1 VDDAAPQGRLYRNY
15 QDITAVKLT
24 SPSQVAALLQEH
36 GLQPNSLLGQ
46 NFLIDANIRDI
57 IIAAADL
64 QPEDVV
70 LEVGPGLGVLT
81 ERLVG
86 LARRV
91 IAVEKDR
98 GLFDYLCR
106 EYLDHPSLAL
116 VRGDAMDLDVA
127 FFEREGVTS
136 LVSNLP
142 YSVGSRILMNV
153 FALPHPPKHITVTVQ
168 LEVGERLAAAP
179 GAEERGLMGV
189 WAQRVYD
196 VETVKIISPSCF
208 YPRPKIKS
216 AVVRMTRL
224 PESRIQE
231 GDRQM
236 FARLTKESFAFRRK
250 QMATILT
257 KVAARF
263 CVTPEQAVSVLFQ
276 MGLDPRI
283 RPEMLTVNQW
293 QTLADGILKYKN

>member
-1 VDDAAPQGRLYRNY
+1 
-15 QDITAVKLT
+15 VKLT
-24 SPSQVAALLQEH
+24 SPSQVSALLQEH

-57 IIAAADL
+57 ILAAADS

-81 ERLVG
+81 EQLVG

-91 IAVEKDR
+91 VAVEKDR
-98 GLFDYLCR
+98 GLYDYLCR
-106 EYLDHPSLAL
+106 EYPDHPVLTL
-116 VRGDAMDLDVA
+116 VRGDAMDLDAA
-127 FFEREGVTS
+127 FFEQEGITA

-153 FALPHPPKHITVTVQ
+153 FALPHPPKRITVTVQ

-179 GAEERGLMGV
+179 GAAERGLMGV
-189 WAQRVYD
+189 WAQRVYQ
-196 VETVKIISPSCF
+196 VETVKIISPNCF

-216 AVVRMTRL
+216 VVVRMTRL
-224 PESRIQE
+224 PESQIQG
-231 GDRQM
+231 GDRPM
-236 FARLTKESFAFRRK
+236 FARLTKEAFAFRRK

-257 KVAARF
+257 IIAARF
-263 CVTPEQAVSVLFQ
+263 GVTPEQAVSVLFQ

-283 RPEMLTVNQW
+283 RPEMLTVDQW
-293 QTLADGILKYKN
+293 QVLADGILKYQI

>member
-1 VDDAAPQGRLYRNY
+1 M
-15 QDITAVKLT
+15 KLT

-57 IIAAADL
+57 IVAAADP
-64 QPEDVV
+64 QPTDVV

-81 ERLVG
+81 EQLVG

-91 IAVEKDR
+91 VAVEKDH
-98 GLFDYLCR
+98 GLYDYLCR
-106 EYLDHPSLAL
+106 EYPDLPVLTL
-116 VRGDAMDLDVA
+116 IRGDAMDLDA
-127 FFEREGVTS
+127 EFFEKEGITA

-153 FALPHPPKHITVTVQ
+153 FALPHPPKRITVTVQ

-179 GAEERGLMGV
+179 GDEERGLMGV
-189 WAQRVYD
+189 WAQRVYH
-196 VETVKIISPSCF
+196 VETVKIISPNCF

-216 AVVRMTRL
+216 VVMRMTRL
-224 PESRIQE
+224 PESQIQE
-231 GDRQM
+231 GDRQV
-236 FARLTKESFAFRRK
+236 FARLTKEAFAFRRK

-257 KVAARF
+257 KIAARF
-263 CVTPEQAVSVLFQ
+263 GVTPEQAVSVLFQ

-283 RPEMLTVNQW
+283 RPEMLTVDQW
-293 QTLADGILKYKN
+293 QVLADGILKYQI

>member
-1 VDDAAPQGRLYRNY
+1 M
-15 QDITAVKLT
+15 KLT

-57 IIAAADL
+57 IIAAADP

-98 GLFDYLCR
+98 GLYDYLCR
-106 EYLDHPSLAL
+106 EYTGHPSLAL

-127 FFEREGVTS
+127 FFEREGVTA

-179 GAEERGLMGV
+179 GDEERGLMGV

-224 PESRIQE
+224 PEPRILE
-231 GDRQM
+231 GDRPM
-236 FARLTKESFAFRRK
+236 FARLTKEAFAFRRK

-276 MGLDPRI
+276 MGLDSRI

-293 QTLADGILKYKN
+293 QTLADGIRASRRDAQDEAV

>member
-1 VDDAAPQGRLYRNY
+1 M
-15 QDITAVKLT
+15 KLT

-81 ERLVG
+81 EQLVG
-86 LARRV
+86 LVRRV
-91 IAVEKDR
+91 VAVEKDR
-98 GLFDYLCR
+98 GLYDYLCR
-106 EYLDHPSLAL
+106 EYPDHPVLTL
-116 VRGDAMDLDVA
+116 MRGDAMDLDAA
-127 FFEREGVTS
+127 FFEQEGITS

-153 FALPHPPKHITVTVQ
+153 FALPHPPKRITVTVQ

-179 GAEERGLMGV
+179 GDEERGLMGV
-189 WAQRVYD
+189 WAQRVYQ
-196 VETVKIISPSCF
+196 VETVKIISPNCF

-224 PESRIQE
+224 PESRILA
-231 GDRQM
+231 GDRPM
-236 FARLTKESFAFRRK
+236 FARLTKEAFAFRRK

-257 KVAARF
+257 KIAARF
-263 CVTPEQAVSVLFQ
+263 GVTPEQAVSVLFQ

-283 RPEMLTVNQW
+283 RPEMLTVDQW
-293 QTLADGILKYKN
+293 QALADGLLKSKNVRSDI

>member
-1 VDDAAPQGRLYRNY
+1 
-15 QDITAVKLT
+15 VKLT

-57 IIAAADL
+57 IIAAADP

-98 GLFDYLCR
+98 GLYDYLCR
-106 EYLDHPSLAL
+106 EYTGHPSLAL

-127 FFEREGVTS
+127 FFEREGVTA

-179 GAEERGLMGV
+179 GDEERGLMGV

-224 PESRIQE
+224 PEPRILE
-231 GDRQM
+231 GDRPM
-236 FARLTKESFAFRRK
+236 FARLTKEAFAFRRK

-276 MGLDPRI
+276 MGLDSRI

-293 QTLADGILKYKN
+293 QTLADGIRASRRDAQDEAV

>member
-1 VDDAAPQGRLYRNY
+1 MDDAAPQGRLYRNY